1 MMRHHEDA
9 FGRALALAARLL
21 KQAQRPVC
29 IAGRGSVWGDS
40 STALLALCDALP
52 RLTVA
57 STPGAKGVFPER
69 DPRALGVFGFGGHRR
84 AREAVAEADVLLVA
98 GSRLLE
104 QSTGGFH
111 ARLRQ
116 GGVIRVDQ
124 NAKYAHGAGNE
135 VALTGDVRRVLVR
148 LTETIGVA
156 RRAQTAPLVRAEP
169 AVAPYTGPFAVE
181 SNVKPQALMTAL
193 SRLAPE
199 VPITADAGNSMCW
212 AIEWLERTRPRDF
225 QASLDWGTMGFA
237 VAAAAGICLARPGSH
252 AIALTGDGALAMF
265 GGELHTAV
273 ELGLPL
279 VVIALNDSG
288 AGMVRAGCDVWFGP
302 DAIPNP
308 DYRSRIDLVQYGRAF
323 GAHAA
328 SVTSLEEFERALRA
342 ALTRGTPTLLDVRI
356 DPGEIPAAI
365 RERVQGLVAKTAT
378 GGGIC

>member
-1 MMRHHEDA
+1 MMAPRQDSFE
-9 FGRALALAARLL
+9 RALALAARLL

-29 IAGRGSVWGDS
+29 IAGRGSVWSDS
-40 STALLALCDALP
+40 SAALAALCETLP

-57 STPGAKGVFPER
+57 STPGAKGVFPESH
-69 DPRALGVFGFGGHRR
+69 PRALGAFGFGGRRR
-84 AREAVAEADVLLVA
+84 AKEAVAEADVVLVA

-104 QSTGGFH
+104 QSSGGFH

-116 GGVIRVDQ
+116 GGVIRIDR
-124 NAKYAHGAGNE
+124 NPRYARGPGHE
-135 VALTGDVRRVLVR
+135 VALTGEVRRVLER
-148 LTETIGVA
+148 LSEKIGVP
-156 RRAQTAPLVRAEP
+156 RKTPRALVAGTEP
-169 AVAPYTGPFAVE
+169 AVPQYPGPFAVE
-181 SNVKPQALMTAL
+181 GKVKPQALMTAL
-193 SRLAPE
+193 SRLARE

-279 VVIALNDSG
+279 VVVALNDGG
-288 AGMVRAGCDVWFGP
+288 AGMVRAGCDAWFGP
-302 DAIPNP
+302 GAIPSP
-308 DYRSRIDLVQYGRAF
+308 DYQSRVDLVQYGRAF
-323 GAHAA
+323 GAHAEGV
-328 SVTSLEEFERALRA
+328 SSLEEFERALPA
-342 ALTRGTPTLLDVRI
+342 ALARRTPTLLDVRI
-356 DPGEIPAAI
+356 DPSEVPAAI
-365 RERVQGLVAKTAT
+365 RERVQGLAAKAAA